1 MLMCPGGMYIPAQPG
16 VVPNGMIGMLPQM
29 QVSMCMPQIV
39 TIQDLLD

>member
-1 MLMCPGGMYIPAQPG
+1 MLMCPGAMYIPAQPG